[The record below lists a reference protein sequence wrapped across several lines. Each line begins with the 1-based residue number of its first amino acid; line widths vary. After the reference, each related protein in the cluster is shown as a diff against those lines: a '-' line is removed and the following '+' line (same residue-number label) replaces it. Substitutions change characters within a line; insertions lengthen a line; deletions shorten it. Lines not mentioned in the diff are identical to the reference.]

1 MPQFS
6 QGVDAR
12 YEAPAIDK
20 GPPADRTPSELV
32 QRLISRGR
40 VPTVTIDFPR
50 DDRDTGEPIQKVMLR
65 VLTLREE
72 TAALAAGRRHAA
84 AELRQKT
91 SEEQPED
98 ITHNACIAEI
108 LAMACRDPDAPER
121 SFFRYGADEIRDHL
135 TAEETAALARAYA
148 RLRLDAGPRLEELSE
163 ENLERWIETVSE
175 GVLRDPFSRWSHEK
189 LAVLTEYCVTCLVEA
204 RRLAN
209 GLAATP
215 SSSSA

>member
-1 MPQFS
+1 MAGFK
-6 QGVDAR
+6 QGVDAQ
-12 YEAPAIDK
+12 YDAPTVDK

-32 QRLISRGR
+32 QRLIARGR

-84 AELRQKT
+84 SELRQRT

-108 LAMACRDPDAPER
+108 LAMACRDPEDPAKT
-121 SFFRYGADEIRDHL
+121 FFRYGADEIRDHL
-135 TAEETAALARAYA
+135 TAEETGALARAYA

-189 LAVLTEYCVTCLVEA
+189 LGVLTEYCVMSLVA
-204 RRLAN
+204 LRRQVS
-209 GLAATP
+209 GQAATP
-215 SSSSA
+215 SSS